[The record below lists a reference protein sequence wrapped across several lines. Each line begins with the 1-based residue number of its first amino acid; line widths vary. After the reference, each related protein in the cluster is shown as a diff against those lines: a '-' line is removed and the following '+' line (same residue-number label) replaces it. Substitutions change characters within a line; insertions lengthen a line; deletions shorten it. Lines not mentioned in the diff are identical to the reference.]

1 MFFYSHPYKPII
13 FPNTKTIICGTLP
26 PPRFHFNELKDADVN
41 FPYGS
46 KDNLLWQIFD
56 SIYNLDLKYENSNFA
71 INQRLDFLKK
81 NQFGICDIVESCTK
95 TKLDASDKSMQD
107 IKLRDILGYLKK
119 FPNIDKIFF
128 TGKSSIN
135 SPFYFFKKVLKE
147 NNIKF
152 EIVENN
158 ILKVHKFSFLDR
170 NIFTFSLISP
180 SNAANKAI
188 ASNKIYKYKKSLK
201 EDFSIFDFRVFEY
214 KKALEFKI

>member
-1 MFFYSHPYKPII
+1 M
-13 FPNTKTIICGTLP
+13 
-26 PPRFHFNELKDADVN
+26 
-41 FPYGS
+41 
-46 KDNLLWQIFD
+46 
-56 SIYNLDLKYENSNFA
+56 
-71 INQRLDFLKK
+71 DFLKK

-147 NNIKF
+147 NNI
-152 EIVENN
+152 
-158 ILKVHKFSFLDR
+158 SFLDR

-188 ASNKIYKYKKSLK
+188 SSNKIYKYKKSLK